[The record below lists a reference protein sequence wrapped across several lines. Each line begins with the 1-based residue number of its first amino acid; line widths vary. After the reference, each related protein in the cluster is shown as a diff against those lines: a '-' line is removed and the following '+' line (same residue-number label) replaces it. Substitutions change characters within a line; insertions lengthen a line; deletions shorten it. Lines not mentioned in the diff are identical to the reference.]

1 MYPTLSSPC
10 LAEKWKEFLR
20 VSHCLEIKVFNW
32 PFLAFWLHSKVK
44 VARFARNI
52 VKCDFFL
59 DFQIPWD
66 FPVNGELEMQ
76 NREKALWLT
85 SSSSR
90 RHFWVRFT
98 VCRSISR
105 FGSESFLTSFIH
117 PWNQSKKLEG
127 RLNLIAFLSRDLEKS
142 LVGISLKM
150 MANLDVPREV

>member
-1 MYPTLSSPC
+1 MYSNVSDFIITMSSGKMERISQSLTLFGNQGFQLTIFGILITLKS
-10 LAEKWKEFLR
+10 
-20 VSHCLEIKVFNW
+20 
-32 PFLAFWLHSKVK
+32 
-44 VARFARNI
+44 FARNI

-142 LVGISLKM
+142 LVGISLQM